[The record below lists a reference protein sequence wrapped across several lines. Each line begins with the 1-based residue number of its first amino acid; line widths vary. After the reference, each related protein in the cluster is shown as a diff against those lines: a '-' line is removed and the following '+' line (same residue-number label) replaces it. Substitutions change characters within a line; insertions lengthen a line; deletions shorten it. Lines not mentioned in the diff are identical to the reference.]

1 MIFAQIK
8 AARAWLTLVGVAIVA
23 AWLYWQLATLRKDR
37 DALLAF
43 SEVACASAGS
53 PFPASGKLKRGEAC
67 RQRVRDLAQL
77 ELDVTRASN
86 EALKGALDDHAT
98 RSRADASAAARHAA
112 SAEAAAR
119 RMEQA
124 DNAIP
129 SDNRVSRH
137 WFDALNNIAGLRPP
151 HDGAPA
157 AAGDRR

>member
-43 SEVACASAGS
+43 SEVTCASAGS
-53 PFPASGKLKRGEAC
+53 PFPASNGPGGKLKRGEAC

-77 ELDVTRASN
+77 ELDVARASN

-98 RSRADASAAARHAA
+98 KSRADASAAARHAA
-112 SAEAAAR
+112 SAEAAVR
-119 RMEQA
+119 KMEQA
-124 DNAIP
+124 DNAIT

-151 HDGAPA
+151 HD
-157 AAGDRR
+157 